1 LFAQVASSLE
11 LKLRAESR
19 LFVACASRR
28 TRAPGLPRLLRTSW
42 LAFNSLLLARALVAS
57 PLALAITCHSSG
69 RPSAAAHF
77 HVRAPMPKL
86 KAAAAEVLAGMG
98 ELFAAAVR
106 LGLVSGAAVS
116 AFLGQF
122 LLAGVL
128 AALALGLFI
137 RLWRGKVAK

>member
-1 LFAQVASSLE
+1 
-11 LKLRAESR
+11 
-19 LFVACASRR
+19 
-28 TRAPGLPRLLRTSW
+28 
-42 LAFNSLLLARALVAS
+42 
-57 PLALAITCHSSG
+57 
-69 RPSAAAHF
+69 
-77 HVRAPMPKL
+77 MPKL
-86 KAAAAEVLAGMG
+86 KVAAAEVLAGMG